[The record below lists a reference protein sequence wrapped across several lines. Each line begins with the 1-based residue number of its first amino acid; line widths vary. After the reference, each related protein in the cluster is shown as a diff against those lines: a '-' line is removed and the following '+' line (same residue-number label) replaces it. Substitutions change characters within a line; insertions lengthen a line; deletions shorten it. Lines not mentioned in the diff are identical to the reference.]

1 MKWLLTIHILC
12 VISGVQGCDA
22 KKSPKV
28 GLPLPDAGE
37 GGWLQDFDI
46 ANRSLLPTGR
56 NPYFILEPGY
66 RLVFESED
74 AKLIITV
81 LDDTMAVGNDLT
93 RVVEERELKDGE
105 LVEVSRNFF
114 AIDSMTGDV
123 FYFGEEVDDYKNGN
137 VSGHAGAWRAGV
149 ANAQPGIYMPGAPK
163 VGMKYYQEHAP
174 GIAMDRAEVV
184 SLDGKFETPAGAFDS
199 CLKTQEGSALKT
211 GEKELKVYA
220 RGVGLIQDEDMLLV
234 THGFIKK

>member
-1 MKWLLTIHILC
+1 MKMNAGSLVFLILL
-12 VISGVQGCDA
+12 GVMGCEANRTPRDEA
-22 KKSPKV
+22 PAINMA
-28 GLPLPDAGE
+28 DME
-37 GGWLQDFDI
+37 WQRDFDI

-66 RLVFESED
+66 RLVFESAD

-81 LDDTMAVGNDLT
+81 LEDTMAVGNVLT
-93 RVVEERELKDGE
+93 RVVEEREWEDGE

-114 AIDSMTGDV
+114 AIDSTTGDV

-137 VSGHAGAWRAGV
+137 ISGHAGAWRAGA
-149 ANAQPGIYMPGAPK
+149 ANARPGLYMPGAPK

-174 GIAMDRAEVV
+174 GIAMDRAEVI
-184 SLDGKFETPAGAFDS
+184 SLDGKFETRAGTFDS
-199 CLKTQEGSALKT
+199 CLKTQEGSAIKT
-211 GEKELKVYA
+211 GEKEWKMYA